1 MCKASLLQN
10 IGVFSTLHIEKPTVL
25 LSFSN
30 AKEQR
35 KKRKIM
41 QRLLKESKNYGF
53 QRHYRHGAKQK
64 EDQTR
69 DLCTVAEHT
78 SNSAITT

>member
-10 IGVFSTLHIEKPTVL
+10 IGVFSTFHIEKPTVL
-25 LSFSN
+25 LSFLN

-35 KKRKIM
+35 KKIKIM

-64 EDQTR
+64 VEKKKSEVRIKHGT
-69 DLCTVAEHT
+69 CTL
-78 SNSAITT
+78 